1 MDKMRVVID
10 TNVVISAILKDRDPE
25 AVIIFV
31 VKNPDF
37 QWIASAEIIEEYI
50 NVLKRP
56 KFKLPFE
63 IIDKWENMFHSLIE
77 IIKTDEQIDFPR
89 DQKDAKFLECALASE
104 AEYFITG
111 DRDFEEA
118 GKLLNT
124 SILSVKQFKI
134 LFCDVLP

>member
-1 MDKMRVVID
+1 MRVVID

-31 VKNPDF
+31 IKHPDF
-37 QWIASAEIIEEYI
+37 EWIASAEIIEEYI

-56 KFKLPFE
+56 KFKLPLNL
-63 IIDKWENMFHSLIE
+63 IDKWENMFHSFIE
-77 IIKTDEQIDFPR
+77 VIESGEQIDFPR

-118 GKLLNT
+118 GKLVNT
-124 SILSVKQFKI
+124 IILSVNSFKTLI
-134 LFCDVLP
+134 CDKLS